1 VEVRF
6 NVDLVELK
14 SACRRLIVRLADD
27 SEGEMEFVIFSAT
40 RNTLEIKTG
49 TFARLRTLPIG
60 AHGERLAIQKAI
72 SGLRVLRRERLGN
85 EA

>member
-1 VEVRF
+1 MNA
-6 NVDLVELK
+6 NVNWTAAYK
-14 SACRRLIVRLADD
+14 SAVLEMDNSKLA
-27 SEGEMEFVIFSAT
+27 EKAHLAEEAI
-40 RNTLEIKTG
+40 
-49 TFARLRTLPIG
+49 FARLRTLPIG

>member
-1 VEVRF
+1 MNT
-6 NVDLVELK
+6 NVSWTAAYK
-14 SACRRLIVRLADD
+14 SAVLEMDSSKLA
-27 SEGEMEFVIFSAT
+27 EKAHLAEEAI
-40 RNTLEIKTG
+40 
-49 TFARLRTLPIG
+49 FARLRTLPIG